1 MHARVCLCVCMSV
14 CLCVG
19 VSVCLCV
26 CVSVCVLCG
35 CPCVVHVRACACLCA
50 CAVQASTPNVDKKSI
65 SPHEVSL
72 PAPPPRTPQ
81 HYNNTS
87 QSTFQRM
94 DAAAM
99 EAAAAAAMHGA
110 NSKLAKSGGH
120 AEIDLEQDEIIPDT
134 RKGESA
140 NGASTQDNSDAQTY
154 GRHSRDHHHDP
165 LTPQRHAHPPNPS
178 RQPPQ
183 SAPPKSMHSMA
194 SPGSRAWTGGMNMA
208 TADLATRVAR
218 VCVSLSLA
226 VALALSYSVLICF
239 CLRSMS
245 ALVFVWYLF
254 RYTRT
259 GLSTHRDVQQTPSL
273 TCACITSHPLNFPLS
288 LLSFTYAL
296 NDRHRSCSKNL
307 ESRSV
312 ISGNL
317 LQLAAG
323 LLAPLLQHGNLEVA
337 VTMSESTSWHILWTS
352 ARVRYSG
359 LTMTGPRRLVE
370 VRVQRRE
377 RE

>member
-1 MHARVCLCVCMSV
+1 
-14 CLCVG
+14 
-19 VSVCLCV
+19 
-26 CVSVCVLCG
+26 
-35 CPCVVHVRACACLCA
+35 
-50 CAVQASTPNVDKKSI
+50 VQASPHNVDEKSI
-65 SPHEVSL
+65 SPHEVSF

-94 DAAAM
+94 DASAM

-110 NSKLAKSGGH
+110 SSKLARSGCH
-120 AEIDLEQDEIIPDT
+120 AEIDLEQDDIVRDI

-140 NGASTQDNSDAQTY
+140 NGASTHDNSDVQSY
-154 GRHSRDHHHDP
+154 GRHSRDQCNDP

-194 SPGSRAWTGGMNMA
+194 PPGSRAWTGGMNMA

-218 VCVSLSLA
+218 VCLCVSRA
-226 VALALSYSVLICF
+226 VALVLTLASLICF

-259 GLSTHRDVQQTPSL
+259 GLSKHRNVPVTPSL
-273 TCACITSHPLNFPLS
+273 TCVC
-288 LLSFTYAL
+288 
-296 NDRHRSCSKNL
+296 RHRSSSKNL

-312 ISGNL
+312 ISANL
-317 LQLAAG
+317 LQSAAG
-323 LLAPLLQHGNLEVA
+323 L
-337 VTMSESTSWHILWTS
+337 
-352 ARVRYSG
+352 
-359 LTMTGPRRLVE
+359 
-370 VRVQRRE
+370 
-377 RE
+377 